1 MSKLDVS
8 NILKDLNNKQINTAL
23 VAVMGGRFSEELITQ
38 VGCYPR
44 QLRLDYLYRLHLR
57 GILRQSSTSRN
68 DSGGKGVAL
77 FFCSACCK

>member
-1 MSKLDVS
+1 MF

-23 VAVMGGRFSEELITQ
+23 VAVMGGFSEGVDTRWGAILGNYGWITFTASIF
-38 VGCYPR
+38 
-44 QLRLDYLYRLHLR
+44 

-68 DSGGKGVAL
+68 DLGGRVAL